1 VVYFRAAVTILLIAG
16 FPASAQ
22 SAQTASVTRPIRVA
36 GWVMAKY
43 LTHEVHPVLGNEVNE
58 LVSYAVTISRDGNVT
73 AVNPTVARAERQHP
87 EVVDAIR
94 QCKYRPYEVRG
105 VPVEVQTVVTIEIR
119 DGTGWPQS
127 TQKPEPFS
135 TFP

>member
-1 VVYFRAAVTILLIAG
+1 MFYFRAAVAILLVVG
-16 FPASAQ
+16 FQGSAQ
-22 SAQTASVTRPIRVA
+22 SAQTGSLTRPIRVP

-43 LTHEVHPVLGNEVNE
+43 LTHEVHPVLGKEVNE
-58 LVSYAVTISRDGNVT
+58 LVSYDVTISSEGNVT
-73 AVNPTVARAERQHP
+73 AVKPPLARAERLHP

-94 QCKYRPYEVRG
+94 QCKYRPYDLRG

-127 TQKPEPFS
+127 THKPEPLS